1 MGGFKGRTSYCTI
14 SCCIVVVL
22 QLRVHFQGQ
31 ILGVVVV
38 DLAYHA
44 DRGPALDLFRIRL
57 PCLVEI
63 GQSEQLEQQGCELS
77 SRRLTVLP
85 VVN

>member
-1 MGGFKGRTSYCTI
+1 MCFI
-14 SCCIVVVL
+14 AVLL
-22 QLRVHFQGQ
+22 QLRVHFQGL
-31 ILGVVVV
+31 ILGVVFV

-57 PCLVEI
+57 PCLAEI
-63 GQSEQLEQQGCELS
+63 GLSEQLEQQGCELS
-77 SRRLTVLP
+77 SRRLTVLL